1 MSQYYYLVASLPML
15 RPDGEP
21 PMSVE
26 RFFALCREHVSPE
39 DMEVLDRAGLFPG
52 SRQPANPQV
61 LNEWYAWESALRND
75 LVRLRAHELGL
86 DQDLYLRETGFIG
99 ETAAVAREALAQGSP
114 ADTETALFR
123 ARFAALEGLEVGHY
137 FDLERLVLYL
147 LKLKLLIR
155 RSAMTDE
162 NGRSRF
168 GAVYEEITE
177 PLRKQSGP
185 AGAPGEETD
194 TNR

>member
-1 MSQYYYLVASLPML
+1 ML

-21 PMSVE
+21 PMTTDG
-26 RFFALCREHVSPE
+26 FFALCREHVSS
-39 DMEVLDRAGLFPG
+39 DDLEVLGRTRLFPG
-52 SRQPANPQV
+52 PRHPSNPSV
-61 LNEWYAWESALRND
+61 LNEWYAWETALRND

-86 DQDLYLRETGFIG
+86 EQERYLREAGFIG
-99 ETAAVAREALAQGSP
+99 ETAAVAREALAQNSP
-114 ADTETALFR
+114 AETEAALLR
-123 ARFAALEGLEVGHY
+123 ARFAMLDGLEVGHY
-137 FDLERLVLYL
+137 FDLERLVVYL

-155 RSAMTDE
+155 RSVMTDE

-177 PLRKQSGP
+177 PLRTQGGP
-185 AGAPGEETD
+185 AEEPDSGTD